1 MSKEAIK
8 NIIYVVLIMGI
19 FILILVETSKSNR
32 GYTFSDYAQYEAK
45 YEGKVN
51 QINYVKVSDLTMAQK
66 YLSDFVNIC
75 LTNKKEAYELIDP
88 YYKEK
93 EMKNYN
99 TFSAKVDEMNTKV
112 FAQSK
117 VASYKVSSGKN
128 YRYYYVKDAADN
140 VYVFKENGIMNYTVY
155 LDMTN
160 LDF

>member
-93 EMKNYN
+93 YCCN
-99 TFSAKVDEMNTKV
+99 
-112 FAQSK
+112 
-117 VASYKVSSGKN
+117 
-128 YRYYYVKDAADN
+128 
-140 VYVFKENGIMNYTVY
+140 
-155 LDMTN
+155 
-160 LDF
+160 